1 MFRSPDFY
9 EINKLLNSE
18 QILVRESIREWVN
31 ENISPIIEKAFL
43 DGKFPGHLI
52 GSLADI
58 GAFGGYLPF
67 EYGGS
72 NLDFISYGLMMQE
85 LERGDSSLRVLSSIQ
100 SSLVIK
106 SIYEYGSENQKNK
119 YLIPLTKGNLIG
131 SFGMT
136 ESDHGSDPRSMKTYY
151 KEKDGYYIINGSKMW
166 IGQAPICDL
175 AIVWAKDKKN
185 NLSGFIVDRKT
196 EGFSTSEIK
205 NKLSYRSSITGELI
219 FNNMKVPKENLLYKC
234 KTFKDLY
241 RCLNLARYSV
251 SWGALGIA
259 MECYD
264 VARKYSMQRKQ
275 FGKEISSYQLIQKK
289 LTDMLVEITKAQVL
303 LWRLGSLMNEGV
315 ASFEQIS
322 LAKLNNVKMACEIA
336 RISRSI
342 LGAMGITSEYP
353 IMRHL
358 INLETIVSY
367 LGTEEI
373 QTLILRRKITG
384 ISAVV

>member
-1 MFRSPDFY
+1 MFQSPDFY
-9 EINKLLNSE
+9 EIDKLLNSE
-18 QILVRESIREWVN
+18 QILVRDSIREWVN

-43 DGKFPGHLI
+43 DGKFPRHLI

-58 GAFGGYLPF
+58 GAFGAYLPY

-106 SIYEYGSENQKNK
+106 SIYEYGSENQKKK

-131 SFGMT
+131 SFGLT
-136 ESDHGSDPRSMKTYY
+136 EPDHGSDPKSMKTYY
-151 KEKDGYYIINGSKMW
+151 EKIDGYYIINGSKMW

-219 FNNMKVPKENLLYKC
+219 FSNMKVPKENLLYKC

-241 RCLNLARYSV
+241 KCLNLARYSV
-251 SWGALGIA
+251 SWGTLGIA

-264 VARKYSMQRKQ
+264 VAYKYSIQRKQ
-275 FGKEISSYQLIQKK
+275 FGKQISSFQLIQKK
-289 LTDMLVEITKAQVL
+289 LADMLVEITKAQVL
-303 LWRLGSLMNEGV
+303 LWRLGSLMNEGF
-315 ASFEQIS
+315 ASYEQIS
-322 LAKLNNVKMACEIA
+322 LAKLNNVKMACDIA

-342 LGAMGITSEYP
+342 LGGMGITNEYP

-367 LGTEEI
+367 LGTDEI
-373 QTLILRRKITG
+373 QTLILGRKITG
-384 ISAVV
+384 ISALV

>member
-1 MFRSPDFY
+1 M
-9 EINKLLNSE
+9 
-18 QILVRESIREWVN
+18 V
-31 ENISPIIEKAFL
+31 
-43 DGKFPGHLI
+43 
-52 GSLADI
+52 
-58 GAFGGYLPF
+58 
-67 EYGGS
+67 
-72 NLDFISYGLMMQE
+72 
-85 LERGDSSLRVLSSIQ
+85 LR
-100 SSLVIK
+100 IK
-106 SIYEYGSENQKNK
+106 KKK

-136 ESDHGSDPRSMKTYY
+136 EPDHGSDPRSMKTYY
-151 KEKDGYYIINGSKMW
+151 EEKDGFYLINGSKMW

-219 FNNMKVPKENLLYKC
+219 FQNMKVPKENLLHKC

-241 RCLNLARYSV
+241 KCLNLARYSV
-251 SWGALGIA
+251 SWGVLGIA

-264 VARKYSMQRKQ
+264 VAHKYSMQRKQ
-275 FGKEISSYQLIQKK
+275 FGKEISSFQLIQKK

-303 LWRLGSLMNEGV
+303 LWRLGSLLNEGV
-315 ASFEQIS
+315 ASYEQIS
-322 LAKLNNVKMACEIA
+322 LAKLNNVKMACDVA

-342 LGAMGITSEYP
+342 LGGMGITSEYP

-358 INLETIVSY
+358 MNLETIISY
-367 LGTEEI
+367 LGTDEI
-373 QTLILRRKITG
+373 QTLILGRKITG
-384 ISAVV
+384 ISAIV

>member
-1 MFRSPDFY
+1 MFQSPDFY
-9 EINKLLNSE
+9 EIDKLLNSE
-18 QILVRESIREWVN
+18 QILVRDSIRGWVN

-43 DGKFPGHLI
+43 DGKFPRHLI

-58 GAFGGYLPF
+58 GAFGGYLPY

-106 SIYEYGSENQKNK
+106 SIYEYGSENQKKK

-136 ESDHGSDPRSMKTYY
+136 EPDHGSDPRSMKTHY

-219 FNNMKVPKENLLYKC
+219 FNNMKVPKENLLHKC
-234 KTFKDLY
+234 KSFKDLY
-241 RCLNLARYSV
+241 KCLNLARYSV

-264 VARKYSMQRKQ
+264 VAHKYSMQRKQ
-275 FGKEISSYQLIQKK
+275 FGKEISSFQLIQKK

-315 ASFEQIS
+315 ATYEQIS
-322 LAKLNNVKMACEIA
+322 LAKLNNVKMACDIA

-342 LGAMGITSEYP
+342 LGGMGITNEYP

-367 LGTEEI
+367 LGTDEI
-373 QTLILRRKITG
+373 QTLILGRKITG
-384 ISAVV
+384 ISALV

>member
-1 MFRSPDFY
+1 MS
-9 EINKLLNSE
+9 
-18 QILVRESIREWVN
+18 
-31 ENISPIIEKAFL
+31 ISPIIEKAFL

-151 KEKDGYYIINGSKMW
+151 KEKNYYYIINGSKMW

-219 FNNMKVPKENLLYKC
+219 F
-234 KTFKDLY
+234 T
-241 RCLNLARYSV
+241 
-251 SWGALGIA
+251 
-259 MECYD
+259 
-264 VARKYSMQRKQ
+264 
-275 FGKEISSYQLIQKK
+275 
-289 LTDMLVEITKAQVL
+289 T
-303 LWRLGSLMNEGV
+303 
-315 ASFEQIS
+315 
-322 LAKLNNVKMACEIA
+322 
-336 RISRSI
+336 
-342 LGAMGITSEYP
+342 
-353 IMRHL
+353 
-358 INLETIVSY
+358 
-367 LGTEEI
+367 
-373 QTLILRRKITG
+373 
-384 ISAVV
+384 